1 MGWPGKAPANW
12 QAGGAPERHWEGRSL
27 VCTQFVGKLSDGCG
41 LWGKWGMS
49 PEPCAYCRV
58 LGGGCW
64 WQRWVVPQRLKA
76 AGSRHLLCNPKEWG
90 MEFGIHI
97 GLQRG
102 QGHGSP

>member
-41 LWGKWGMS
+41 LWGKWGRS

-58 LGGGCW
+58 LGGG
-64 WQRWVVPQRLKA
+64 
-76 AGSRHLLCNPKEWG
+76 LLVAEVGGATEAEGCRVTSSA
-90 MEFGIHI
+90 
-97 GLQRG
+97 L
-102 QGHGSP
+102 